1 MWCIDLLAGE
11 KLSPHG
17 NARRIEPI
25 RLMRRSALRPAHS
38 PSRSVRPTGI
48 SIAQKNW
55 REVFE
60 EAKAD
65 IDKVNTEI
73 QSGIEK
79 RIAETERNTAGGRNE
94 ERGKAVQAAAW
105 VETDF
110 RDSGQS
116 DAGVTMYLQGLEM
129 RSRPQRCRREPG
141 SCRF

>member
-1 MWCIDLLAGE
+1 
-11 KLSPHG
+11 
-17 NARRIEPI
+17 
-25 RLMRRSALRPAHS
+25 MRRSALRPAHS